1 MRKPAPPEAS
11 SPLGL
16 VIESMASSAMI
27 SRGPRPESSAP
38 RKQRRRG
45 RNGWPLA
52 EADKSAGIPEADRRA
67 IKSAIAEW
75 GGRAKSP
82 RPPGK

>member
-1 MRKPAPPEAS
+1 
-11 SPLGL
+11 
-16 VIESMASSAMI
+16 MASPAMI

-52 EADKSAGIPEADRRA
+52 EAKSAQIPEADQRA

>member
-1 MRKPAPPEAS
+1 MDSVRRPRGDDDGIRQVVASAIIARPPGPPPSAPP
-11 SPLGL
+11 
-16 VIESMASSAMI
+16 
-27 SRGPRPESSAP
+27 
-38 RKQRRRG
+38 KQRRRG

-67 IKSAIAEW
+67 IQSAIAEW

-82 RPPGK
+82 RPAGK